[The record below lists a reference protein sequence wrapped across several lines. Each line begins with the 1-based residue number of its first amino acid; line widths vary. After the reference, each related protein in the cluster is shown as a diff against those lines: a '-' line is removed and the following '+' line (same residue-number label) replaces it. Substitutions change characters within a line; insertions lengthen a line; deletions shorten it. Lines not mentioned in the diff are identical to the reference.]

1 MTTFNPSDEQTAIIT
16 APIGPMRISAGAGT
30 GKTTTLAHR
39 IAHLIDGGSDPERI
53 LGITFTNKAAAELAD
68 RVRQVLADHVD
79 PARTVEIH
87 TYHGFAH
94 QILTEFGPLVG
105 VERDTQLITP
115 TFARQLFYDA
125 VEGGSYRYLNITWSS
140 ILDRPARLAAALADN
155 LAEASDLSA
164 LIPPDL
170 DELWETRQEIL
181 GIIERY
187 EQEKR
192 RLGVADFGDLIL
204 RANQLVAT
212 YPDLAARI
220 RDRYDAVYLDEYQ
233 DTNPAQ
239 RELLRKLFGGG
250 FPITAV
256 GDADQT
262 IYEWRGA
269 SLANFAGFGDHFP
282 TADGS
287 SAPTYPLT
295 LNRRSGQTILDL
307 ANRVREEL
315 GEVSDPL
322 RSLEGADPATVSVR
336 WEGNAVEEA
345 DFIAENILALHTEQG
360 VAWREMAVLFRKNK
374 DIEAVRG
381 ALEDHGIPVEVANL
395 GGLLGIP
402 EVADVF
408 AWLRLLDDPADEP
421 AFIRIAMG
429 SRYRLGMRDLK
440 PLSRWVRNQPE
451 LGRSMIE
458 ALDQLIPAN
467 SDANH
472 DLDDTDANS
481 HQDVSNDL
489 RVDQLDERT
498 MDALIHLHATFRQLL
513 ESAQGVNLIELVRQI
528 LSRTGAWPEV
538 AAMPSASRQSA
549 RLNLYRFLDLAEE
562 WSPLEGR
569 PSLRAFVD
577 YLMLMVEEQTEE
589 LDTARLSGED
599 AVALLT
605 VHRSKGLEWD
615 VVFIPALYERNFPSS
630 SVVSDDPF
638 KHPYMLPYELR
649 LDRHTLP
656 PITAAMSEKERKNLL
671 RQRDLDQEWRIAYVA
686 VTRARRWLTLTGAS
700 WHGTTEV
707 RKTEGKPSPLFEMA
721 ADLPNVI
728 DLGRV
733 EDAPR
738 PETLRRQPLAGAPDP
753 VFAEGW
759 DGALRSTLADP
770 KWASGQAD
778 HLQVRSTYDQAVS
791 DFQQMLFDLPDDQDA
806 DGVSAPV
813 SASVT
818 SLVTYATC
826 PKKYYWSEVD
836 RLPRRPSPA
845 ARRGVDV
852 HRKIEL
858 YQRGAV
864 PFDDVTDD
872 LYDVPEPGPADVA
885 GAFRVFEASRFSTLT
900 PRLIEAPFEFIH
912 DDVRIRGRIDAVYEE
927 KPGSWEIVDF
937 KSGKPSSNPAMR
949 VQLQAYAVAIEA
961 GSLGPNPPTEMRATF
976 AYLGGGALTEQSEN
990 ADGPWMEAAHQ
1001 RLSDIAGGI
1010 GTKNFDPVPSSAC
1023 HRCDFL
1029 RFCAEGK
1036 SYVES

>member
-1 MTTFNPSDEQTAIIT
+1 MTSFSPSDEQHAIIS
-16 APIGPMRISAGAGT
+16 APNGPMRISAGAGT

-39 IAHLIDGGSDPERI
+39 IAHLIDDGSDPERI
-53 LGITFTNKAAAELAD
+53 LGVTFTNKAAAELAD
-68 RVRQVLADHVD
+68 RVREVLADQVD

-94 QILTEFGPLVG
+94 QILAEFGPLVG

-115 TFARQLFYDA
+115 TFARQLFHDA
-125 VEGGSYRYLNITWSS
+125 IEGGTYRFLNITWNG

-155 LAEASDLSA
+155 LAE
-164 LIPPDL
+164 PDQL
-170 DELWETRQEIL
+170 TAMAPAEPDELWETRQEIV
-181 GIIERY
+181 GIVDRY

-204 RANQLVAT
+204 RANQLVSG
-212 YPDLAARI
+212 YPDLATRI
-220 RDRYDAVYLDEYQ
+220 RERYDAVFLDEYQ

-239 RELLRKLFGGG
+239 RELLRTLFGGG

-269 SLANFAGFGDHFP
+269 SLANFADFGEHFP
-282 TADGS
+282 LTDGS

-295 LNRRSGQTILDL
+295 LNRRSGQEILDL
-307 ANRVREEL
+307 ANQVRREL
-315 GEVSDPL
+315 GEVNDPL
-322 RSLEGADPATVSVR
+322 RALEGVEPAVVAVR

-345 DFIAENILALHTEQG
+345 DFIAEQVLALHEEQG
-360 VAWREMAVLFRKNK
+360 VAWKEMAVLFRKNK

-408 AWLRLLDDPADEP
+408 AWLRLLDDPSDEP

-440 PLSRWVRNQPE
+440 PLSQWVRHQPE

-458 ALDQLIPAN
+458 ALDQLIPPDPDQF
-467 SDANH
+467 SE
-472 DLDDTDANS
+472 T
-481 HQDVSNDL
+481 DL

-498 MDALIHLHATFRQLL
+498 VDALIHLHATYRQLL
-513 ESAQGVNLIELVRQI
+513 EAAQGVNLIELVRRI
-528 LSRTGAWPEV
+528 LSLTGAWPEV
-538 AAMPSASRQSA
+538 AAMPAAARQSA

-615 VVFIPALYERNFPSS
+615 AVFVPALYEKNFPSS
-630 SVVSDDPF
+630 SMVSDDPY

-656 PITAAMSEKERKNLL
+656 PLTADMPEKDRKDLL

-686 VTRARRWLTLTGAS
+686 VTRARRWLTMTGAT

-707 RKTEGKPSPLFEMA
+707 RKTEGKPSPLFDLA
-721 ADLPNVI
+721 ANLPNVV

-738 PETLRRQPLAGAPDP
+738 PETLRRSPLAGAPDP
-753 VFAEGW
+753 TFPNGW

-770 KWASGQAD
+770 KWAESQAT
-778 HLQVRSTYDQAVS
+778 QIGVRATYDQAVS
-791 DFQQMLFDLPDDQDA
+791 DFQQMLFELPDEPDA
-806 DGVSAPV
+806 IGIVGQTST
-813 SASVT
+813 SVT

-826 PKKYYWSEVD
+826 PKRYYWSEVD
-836 RLPRRPSPA
+836 RLPRRPSSA

-858 YQRGAV
+858 RQRGAV

-872 LYDVPEPGPADVA
+872 LYDVPETGPSDVR
-885 GAFRVFEASRFSTLT
+885 GAFRVFEESRFSDHAA
-900 PRLIEAPFEFIH
+900 RFIEVPFEFVH
-912 DDVRIRGRIDAVYEE
+912 GDLRIRGRIDAVYENE
-927 KPGSWEIVDF
+927 PGRWEIVDF
-937 KSGKPSSNPAMR
+937 KSGRPSDNPAMI
-949 VQLQAYAVAIEA
+949 VQLQAYAVAIRQ
-961 GSLGPNPPTEMRATF
+961 GSLGPANPVEMRATF
-976 AYLGGGALTEQSEN
+976 AYLGGGALTEISEN
-990 ADGPWMEAAHQ
+990 VDDDWMERARD
-1001 RLSDIAGGI
+1001 RLTEIATGI
-1010 GTKNFDPVPSSAC
+1010 GSAAFEPAPSEAC
-1023 HRCDFL
+1023 HGCDFL
-1029 RFCAEGK
+1029 RFCPEGK
-1036 SYVES
+1036 TYVAR